1 MACSS
6 VRYGILFLTY
16 LSLTTPA
23 YAYLDGATASIVLQA
38 IIGGVATWVVYS
50 RSLLAKGK
58 AFFTGLIGKQG
69 QPPRSE

>member
-1 MACSS
+1 MVRSS
-6 VRYGILFLTY
+6 VRFGVLFLTY
-16 LSLTTPA
+16 LSLSTPA

-58 AFFTGLIGKQG
+58 ALFTGLIGRRG